1 MWAQPPS
8 QKAMAARESSHRRKC
23 CGGQVVH
30 RAKSIKQRVGR
41 AERLPFE
48 GLRVK
53 RLKVEEIKV

>member
-1 MWAQPPS
+1 
-8 QKAMAARESSHRRKC
+8 MAARESSHRRKC